1 MFKEDLKRFWLYIN
15 KVKYILRVK
24 YDISEGID
32 IFISEDVEYMVF
44 ECLMILRILFVFI
57 FIIEF

>member
-24 YDISEGID
+24 DDISEGID